1 MKHHLLSRLGML
13 DGSRAVPSLAIER
26 TKVDFRKL
34 LAYCRSDLPN
44 ILKLLRE
51 AVEIES
57 PTYSRAD
64 IDRISRFFAREFR
77 RHHGKVWLL
86 ENSTTGAALVAEF
99 WGGPH
104 PSGSRLGSGKRAPS
118 GAQKPILLI
127 GHHDTVWPKG
137 TLARMP
143 FRVQAGRAYGPGV
156 LDMKSGIV
164 MVIAVVRA
172 LQALGVRPASP
183 VRLFLN
189 PEEETGSVAFRREI
203 ERESKG
209 SRAVLV
215 LEPAATGGALK
226 TARKGTGEFHVTVQ
240 GRSAHAGINPAAG
253 INAIGELARQILK
266 IEKLAEPRRGLTLNV
281 GVIEGGTR
289 SNVVPE
295 YARATVDVRIPRADD
310 QARIEGKMFSLK
322 AVHPGALLRVEGGIN
337 RPPMERAMTMDLF
350 GKARILASR
359 LGLEV
364 KDAATGGGS
373 DGNFSAALGIPT
385 LDGLGGVGDGAHALH
400 EHVIIRE
407 LPRRA
412 ALLAA
417 LLATL

>member
-1 MKHHLLSRLGML
+1 M
-13 DGSRAVPSLAIER
+13 E
-26 TKVDFRKL
+26 FRKL
-34 LAYCRSDLPN
+34 LACCRHDLPYTM
-44 ILKLLRE
+44 KLLRE
-51 AVEIES
+51 AVETES
-57 PTYSRAD
+57 PTYSPAD
-64 IDRISRFFAREFR
+64 IDRMARVFAREFR
-77 RHHGKVWLL
+77 RHHGKASLL
-86 ENSTTGAALVAEF
+86 ENSKTGAAVVAGF
-99 WGGPH
+99 WAGE
-104 PSGSRLGSGKRAPS
+104 GKRGTPK
-118 GAQKPILLI
+118 QKKPILLI
-127 GHHDTVWPKG
+127 GHHDTVWSKG
-137 TLARMP
+137 TIARMP
-143 FRVQAGRAYGPGV
+143 FRIQRGRAYGPGV

-164 MVIAVVRA
+164 LVIAAFRA
-172 LQALGVRPASP
+172 LQSLGVEPGSP
-183 VRLFLN
+183 VRVFLN
-189 PEEETGSVAFRREI
+189 PEEETGSEAFRREI
-203 ERESKG
+203 EREAKG

-215 LEPAATGGALK
+215 LEPAADGALK
-226 TARKGTGEFHVTVQ
+226 TARKGVGEFRLTVH

-253 INAIGELARQILK
+253 VNAIGELARQILK

-295 YARATVDVRIPRADD
+295 IARARVDVRIPRSSD
-310 QARIEGKMFSLK
+310 QARIEQKIFALK
-322 AVHPGALLRVEGGIN
+322 PVHPQAHLKIEGGIN
-337 RPPMERAMTMDLF
+337 RPPMERKMAAGLF
-350 GKARILASR
+350 AKARALASQ
-359 LGLEV
+359 LGFEV

>member
-1 MKHHLLSRLGML
+1 M
-13 DGSRAVPSLAIER
+13 E
-26 TKVDFRKL
+26 FRKL
-34 LAYCRSDLPN
+34 LAFCRRDLPN
-44 ILKLLRE
+44 TMKLLGE

-57 PTYSRAD
+57 PTYSSPD
-64 IDRISRFFAREFR
+64 IDRMARFFAREFR
-77 RHHGKVWLL
+77 RHHAKVSLL
-86 ENSTTGAALVAEF
+86 ENSKTGAAVMAEF
-99 WGGPH
+99 WGGK
-104 PSGSRLGSGKRAPS
+104 GKHGAPKPK
-118 GAQKPILLI
+118 KPILLI
-127 GHHDTVWPKG
+127 GHHDTVWAKG

-143 FRVQAGRAYGPGV
+143 FRIQRGRACGPGV

-164 MVIAVVRA
+164 LVVAAVRA
-172 LQALGVRPASP
+172 LQSLGVEPASP
-183 VRLFLN
+183 VRFFLN
-189 PEEETGSVAFRREI
+189 PEEEAGSEIFRRVI
-203 ERESKG
+203 EREAKS

-215 LEPAATGGALK
+215 LEPAAQGGALK
-226 TARKGTGEFHVTVQ
+226 TARKGVGEFRLTVE

-253 INAIGELARQILK
+253 VNAIAELARQVLK

-289 SNVVPE
+289 PNVVPE
-295 YARATVDVRIPRADD
+295 VARARVDVRIPRSSD
-310 QARIEGKMFSLK
+310 QARIERKIFALK
-322 AVHPGALLRVEGGIN
+322 AVHPEARLKIEGGIN
-337 RPPMERAMTMDLF
+337 RPPMERAMAAGLF
-350 GKARILASR
+350 AKARALAGE
-359 LGLEV
+359 LGFEV

>member
-1 MKHHLLSRLGML
+1 MKHRLLSRLGSSP
-13 DGSRAVPSLAIER
+13 GFRAEPSLTAER
-26 TKVDFRKL
+26 VKLEFRKL
-34 LAYCRSDLPN
+34 LAYCRRDLPN
-44 ILKLLRE
+44 TMNLLRE

-64 IDRISRFFAREFR
+64 IDHVARFFAREFR
-77 RHHGKVWLL
+77 RQHGKVSLI
-86 ENSTTGAALVAEF
+86 ENSETGAALVAEF
-99 WGGPH
+99 WGGPRAAD
-104 PSGSRLGSGKRAPS
+104 SRQGVGRREKSS
-118 GAQKPILLI
+118 QQKPILLI

-143 FRVQAGRAYGPGV
+143 FRIQGGRAYGPGI

-164 MVIAVVRA
+164 LALAAVRA
-172 LQALGVRPASP
+172 LQELGAEPASP

-189 PEEETGSVAFRREI
+189 PEEETGSAAFRREI
-203 ERESKG
+203 EHLARG
-209 SRAVLV
+209 SHAVLV
-215 LEPAATGGALK
+215 LEPAQDGALK
-226 TARKGTGEFHVTVQ
+226 TARKGVGEFRLTVQ
-240 GRSAHAGINPAAG
+240 GRSAHAGVNPAAG
-253 INAIGELARQILK
+253 VNAIGELARQILK
-266 IEKLAEPRRGLTLNV
+266 VEKMAQPRRGLTLNV

-289 SNVVPE
+289 TNVVPE
-295 YARATVDVRIPRADD
+295 LARARVDVRIPRAAD
-310 QARIEGKMFSLK
+310 QAMIETKLFGLK
-322 AVHPGALLRVEGGIN
+322 AVHPEARLKVEGGIN

-350 GKARILASR
+350 GKAKTLASQ
-359 LGLEV
+359 LGFEV

-407 LPRRA
+407 LPQRA

>member
-1 MKHHLLSRLGML
+1 MKHRLLSRPGRLAGP
-13 DGSRAVPSLAIER
+13 RAAPSPATER
-26 TKVDFRKL
+26 TKLDFRKL
-34 LAYCRSDLPN
+34 LAYCRRDLPN
-44 ILKLLRE
+44 TMKLLRE

-64 IDRISRFFAREFR
+64 IDRIARFFEREFR
-77 RHHGKVWLL
+77 RHRGKVSLL
-86 ENSTTGAALVAEF
+86 DNSTTGAALVAEF
-99 WGGPH
+99 WGGPR
-104 PSGSRLGSGKRAPS
+104 SAGSRRGGGKRATS
-118 GAQKPILLI
+118 GAQKPILLM

-143 FRVQAGRAYGPGV
+143 FRIQGGRAYGPGV

-164 MVIAVVRA
+164 LVIAAVRA
-172 LQALGVRPASP
+172 LQALGAEPASP

-189 PEEETGSVAFRREI
+189 PEEEAGSEAFRREI

-209 SRAVLV
+209 SRSVLV
-215 LEPAATGGALK
+215 LEPAQDGALK
-226 TARKGTGEFHVTVQ
+226 TARKGVGEFRLTVQ

-266 IEKLAEPRRGLTLNV
+266 IEKLAQPRRGLTLNV

-295 YARATVDVRIPRADD
+295 LARATVDVRIPRAGD
-310 QARIEGKMFSLK
+310 QARIEEKMFALK

-337 RPPMERAMTMDLF
+337 RPPMERAMTADLF
-350 GKARILASR
+350 GKAKILASQ
-359 LGLEV
+359 LGFEV

>member
-1 MKHHLLSRLGML
+1 MKHRLLSRPGSCVV
-13 DGSRAVPSLAIER
+13 SRAEPSSAIER
-26 TKVDFRKL
+26 TKLDFRKL
-34 LAYCRSDLPN
+34 LAYCRRDLPN
-44 ILKLLRE
+44 TMKILRE

-57 PTYSRAD
+57 PTYSPPD
-64 IDRISRFFAREFR
+64 IDRMARFFAREFR
-77 RHHGKVWLL
+77 RHRGKVSLL
-86 ENSTTGAALVAEF
+86 ENSTTGAALAVEF
-99 WGGPH
+99 WGGTRT
-104 PSGSRLGSGKRAPS
+104 SKSRRGKGKLDTPK
-118 GAQKPILLI
+118 QKKPILLI

-143 FRVQAGRAYGPGV
+143 FRVQRGRAYGPGV

-164 MVIAVVRA
+164 LVVAAVRA
-172 LQALGVRPASP
+172 LQSLGVEPASS

-189 PEEETGSVAFRREI
+189 PEEEAGSEAFRREI
-203 ERESKG
+203 ERQAKA

-215 LEPAATGGALK
+215 LEPAANGALK
-226 TARKGTGEFHVTVQ
+226 TARKGVGEFRLTVQ
-240 GRSAHAGINPAAG
+240 GRSSHAGINPGAG
-253 INAIGELARQILK
+253 INAIGELARQVLR
-266 IEKLAEPRRGLTLNV
+266 IEKFAEPRRGLTLNV

-289 SNVVPE
+289 PNVVPE
-295 YARATVDVRIPRADD
+295 LARARVDVRIARRGD
-310 QARIEGKMFSLK
+310 QARIEQKIYGLQP
-322 AVHPGALLRVEGGIN
+322 VHPEARLKIEGGIN
-337 RPPMERAMTMDLF
+337 RPPMERVMAAGLFAKAKDL
-350 GKARILASR
+350 AAQ
-359 LGLEV
+359 LGFEV
-364 KDAATGGGS
+364 TDAATGGGS

>member
-1 MKHHLLSRLGML
+1 MKHHLLSRLGKL
-13 DGSRAVPSLAIER
+13 AGSRAAPSLAIER
-26 TKVDFRKL
+26 TKLEFRKL

-44 ILKLLRE
+44 TMKLLRE

-64 IDRISRFFAREFR
+64 IDRIARFFAREFR
-77 RHHGKVWLL
+77 RHHGKVSLL
-86 ENSTTGAALVAEF
+86 ENSTTGVALVSEF
-99 WGGPH
+99 WGGPRSAGPH
-104 PSGSRLGSGKRAPS
+104 RGGGKHATS
-118 GAQKPILLI
+118 GAQKPILLV
-127 GHHDTVWPKG
+127 GHYDTVWPKG

-143 FRVQAGRAYGPGV
+143 FRVKGGRAYGPGV

-164 MVIAVVRA
+164 LVLAAVRA
-172 LQALGVRPASP
+172 LQALGAKPGSP

-189 PEEETGSVAFRREI
+189 PEEETGSEAFRREI
-203 ERESKG
+203 ERESKR
-209 SRAVLV
+209 SRVVLV
-215 LEPAATGGALK
+215 LEPAAAGGALK
-226 TARKGTGEFHVTVQ
+226 TARKGTGEFRVTVQ

-289 SNVVPE
+289 ANVVPE
-295 YARATVDVRIPRADD
+295 LARATVDVRIPRADD
-310 QARIEGKMFSLK
+310 QARIEEKMFALK
-322 AVHPGALLRVEGGIN
+322 ALHPGALLRVEGGIN
-337 RPPMERAMTMDLF
+337 RPPMERAMTEDLF
-350 GKARILASR
+350 GKARTLASQ
-359 LGLEV
+359 LGFEA

>member
-1 MKHHLLSRLGML
+1 M
-13 DGSRAVPSLAIER
+13 E
-26 TKVDFRKL
+26 FRKL
-34 LAYCRSDLPN
+34 LACCRRDLPN
-44 ILKLLRE
+44 MMKLLGE

-57 PTYSRAD
+57 PTWSPPD
-64 IDRISRFFAREFR
+64 IDRMARFFAREFR
-77 RHHGKVWLL
+77 RHHGKVSLL
-86 ENSTTGAALVAEF
+86 ENSKTGAAVLAEF
-99 WGGPH
+99 WGGK
-104 PSGSRLGSGKRAPS
+104 GKRD
-118 GAQKPILLI
+118 AQKPKKPILLI

-143 FRVQAGRAYGPGV
+143 FRIQRGRACGPGV

-164 MVIAVVRA
+164 LVIAAVRA
-172 LQALGVRPASP
+172 LQSMGVQPAGP
-183 VRLFLN
+183 VRFFLN
-189 PEEETGSVAFRREI
+189 PEEEAGSETFRRVI
-203 ERESKG
+203 EREAKG

-215 LEPAATGGALK
+215 LEPAAQGGALK
-226 TARKGTGEFHVTVQ
+226 TARKGVGEFRLTVE
-240 GRSAHAGINPAAG
+240 GRSAHAGINPATG
-253 INAIGELARQILK
+253 VNAIGELARQVLR
-266 IEKLAEPRRGLTLNV
+266 IEKLAEPRHGLTLNV

-289 SNVVPE
+289 PNVVPE
-295 YARATVDVRIPRADD
+295 IARARVDVRIPRGSD
-310 QARIEGKMFSLK
+310 QARIEQKIFALK
-322 AVHPGALLRVEGGIN
+322 AVHPEARLKIEGGIN
-337 RPPMERAMTMDLF
+337 RPPMERAMAAGLYA
-350 GKARILASR
+350 KARTLASQ
-359 LGLEV
+359 LGFEV

>member
-1 MKHHLLSRLGML
+1 MKHRLLSRPGNRR
-13 DGSRAVPSLAIER
+13 GSRVEPSLEIER
-26 TKVDFRKL
+26 TKLEFRKL
-34 LAYCRSDLPN
+34 LAYCRRDLPN
-44 ILKLLRE
+44 TMKLLGK

-57 PTYSRAD
+57 PTYSRSD
-64 IDRISRFFAREFR
+64 IDRIARFFAREFR
-77 RHHGKVWLL
+77 RHHGKVSLL
-86 ENSTTGAALVAEF
+86 ENSKTGAALVAEF
-99 WGGPH
+99 WGGK
-104 PSGSRLGSGKRAPS
+104 GKWEEANLK
-118 GAQKPILLI
+118 KPILLV

-143 FRVQAGRAYGPGV
+143 FRVQRGRAYGPGV

-164 MVIAVVRA
+164 LAIAAVRA
-172 LQALGVRPASP
+172 MQALGLDPASP

-189 PEEETGSVAFRREI
+189 PEEETGSETFRREI
-203 ERESKG
+203 EHEAKG

-215 LEPAATGGALK
+215 LEPAAEGGALK
-226 TARKGTGEFHVTVQ
+226 TARKGVGEFRLTVQ
-240 GRSAHAGINPAAG
+240 GRSAHAGINPGAG
-253 INAIGELARQILK
+253 INAIGELARQVLR
-266 IEKLAEPRRGLTLNV
+266 IEKLAEARRGLTLNV

-295 YARATVDVRIPRADD
+295 IARARVDVRIPRAGD
-310 QARIEGKMFSLK
+310 QAWIEQKMFGLK
-322 AVHPGALLRVEGGIN
+322 AVHPAARVKIEGGIS
-337 RPPMERAMTMDLF
+337 RPPMERAMTIGLF
-350 GKARILASR
+350 SKAKALAGQ
-359 LGLEV
+359 LGFEV
-364 KDAATGGGS
+364 TDATTGGGS

>member
-1 MKHHLLSRLGML
+1 L
-13 DGSRAVPSLAIER
+13 LAIER
-26 TKVDFRKL
+26 TTLEFRKL
-34 LAYCRSDLPN
+34 LAYCRRDLPN
-44 ILKLLRE
+44 TMKLLRE

-57 PTYSRAD
+57 PTYSRPD
-64 IDRISRFFAREFR
+64 INRMARFFASEFR
-77 RHHGKVWLL
+77 RHRGKVWLFDH
-86 ENSTTGAALVAEF
+86 STTGAALVTEF
-99 WGGPH
+99 WGGRRAAVPRV
-104 PSGSRLGSGKRAPS
+104 GNAKREKSSPP
-118 GAQKPILLI
+118 KPILLI

-143 FRVQAGRAYGPGV
+143 FRIKGGRAYGPGI

-164 MVIAVVRA
+164 LVLAAVHA
-172 LQALGVRPASP
+172 LQALGEEPASP

-189 PEEETGSVAFRREI
+189 PEEETGSEAFRRKI
-203 ERESKG
+203 ELEAKG

-215 LEPAATGGALK
+215 LEPAAADGALK
-226 TARKGTGEFHVTVQ
+226 TARKGVGEFRLTVQ

-253 INAIGELARQILK
+253 INAIGELARQVLR
-266 IEKLAEPRRGLTLNV
+266 IEKLAQPRRGLTLNV
-281 GVIEGGTR
+281 GIIEGGTR

-295 YARATVDVRIPRADD
+295 VARANVDVRIPRCDD
-310 QARIEGKMFSLK
+310 QAQIEEKMFGLK
-322 AVHPGALLRVEGGIN
+322 AVHPGARLKIEGGIN
-337 RPPMERAMTMDLF
+337 RPPMERAVAAALF
-350 GKARILASR
+350 GKASKLASQ
-359 LGLEV
+359 LGFEV

>member
-1 MKHHLLSRLGML
+1 L
-13 DGSRAVPSLAIER
+13 
-26 TKVDFRKL
+26 DFRKL

-44 ILKLLRE
+44 TMKLLRE

-86 ENSTTGAALVAEF
+86 ENSTTGAAVVAEF
-99 WGGPH
+99 WARQRGTNRP
-104 PSGSRLGSGKRAPS
+104 PS
-118 GAQKPILLI
+118 GAQEPILLI

-143 FRVQAGRAYGPGV
+143 FRVQAGRACGPGV

-281 GVIEGGTR
+281 GAIEGGTR

-310 QARIEGKMFSLK
+310 QARIEGKMFALK
-322 AVHPGALLRVEGGIN
+322 TVHPGALLRVEGGIN

>member
-1 MKHHLLSRLGML
+1 M
-13 DGSRAVPSLAIER
+13 E
-26 TKVDFRKL
+26 FRKL
-34 LAYCRSDLPN
+34 LAYCRRDLPN
-44 ILKLLRE
+44 TMKLLRE

-64 IDRISRFFAREFR
+64 IDHVARFFAREFR
-77 RHHGKVWLL
+77 RQHGKVSLI
-86 ENSTTGAALVAEF
+86 ENSKTGAALVAEF
-99 WGGPH
+99 W
-104 PSGSRLGSGKRAPS
+104 SGSRAAGYRQSAKGQKKS
-118 GAQKPILLI
+118 SQQKPILLI

-143 FRVQAGRAYGPGV
+143 FRIQRGRAYGPGV

-164 MVIAVVRA
+164 LALAAVRA
-172 LQALGVRPASP
+172 LQALGAEPASP
-183 VRLFLN
+183 VQLFLN
-189 PEEETGSVAFRREI
+189 PEEETGSGAFRHEI
-203 ERESKG
+203 ERLAKG

-215 LEPAATGGALK
+215 LEPAQDGALK
-226 TARKGTGEFHVTVQ
+226 TARKGVGEFRLTVQ
-240 GRSAHAGINPAAG
+240 GRSAHAGVNPAAG

-266 IEKLAEPRRGLTLNV
+266 IEKMAQPRRGLTLNV

-289 SNVVPE
+289 TNVVPE
-295 YARATVDVRIPRADD
+295 LARATVDVRIPRAAD
-310 QARIEGKMFSLK
+310 QAMIEKKLFGLK
-322 AVHPGALLRVEGGIN
+322 AVHPEARLKVEGGIN
-337 RPPMERAMTMDLF
+337 RPPLERAMTVGLF
-350 GKARILASR
+350 GKAKTLAR
-359 LGLEV
+359 QLGFEV

-407 LPRRA
+407 LPQRA

>member
-1 MKHHLLSRLGML
+1 MKHRLLSRPGSCAV
-13 DGSRAVPSLAIER
+13 SRAEPSPAIER
-26 TKVDFRKL
+26 TEVEFRKL
-34 LAYCRSDLPN
+34 LACCRRDLPN
-44 ILKLLRE
+44 TMKILRE

-57 PTYSRAD
+57 PTYSRPD
-64 IDRISRFFAREFR
+64 IDRMARFFAREFR
-77 RHHGKVWLL
+77 RHRGKVSLL
-86 ENSTTGAALVAEF
+86 DNSTTGPALVAEF
-99 WGGPH
+99 WGGK
-104 PSGSRLGSGKRAPS
+104 GKHNTPKRK
-118 GAQKPILLI
+118 KPILLI

-143 FRVQAGRAYGPGV
+143 FRVQRGRAYGPGV

-164 MVIAVVRA
+164 LVVAAVRA
-172 LQALGVRPASP
+172 LQELGVEPASP

-189 PEEETGSVAFRREI
+189 PEEEAGSEAFRREI
-203 ERESKG
+203 ERQAKA

-215 LEPAATGGALK
+215 LEPAANGALK
-226 TARKGTGEFHVTVQ
+226 TARKGVGEFRLTVQ
-240 GRSAHAGINPAAG
+240 GRSSHAGINPGAG
-253 INAIGELARQILK
+253 INAIGELARQILR
-266 IEKLAEPRRGLTLNV
+266 IEKFAEPRRGLTLNV

-289 SNVVPE
+289 PNVVPE
-295 YARATVDVRIPRADD
+295 IARARVDVRIARRGD
-310 QARIEGKMFSLK
+310 QARIEQKIYGLQP
-322 AVHPGALLRVEGGIN
+322 VHPEARLKIEGGIN
-337 RPPMERAMTMDLF
+337 RPPMERAMAAGLFAKAKDL
-350 GKARILASR
+350 AAQ
-359 LGLEV
+359 LGFEV
-364 KDAATGGGS
+364 TDAATGGGS